1 MMRDDDVWDELRWER
16 HINDAEEKSE
26 QLRQYLE
33 STLGKEPPRWFR
45 LLQDPDKPD
54 VVDHYIEEELMFEEA
69 YFPDD
74 DDDWDEEED
83 DEDVFMSADD
93 DQADDL
99 DDDDDFPDEV
109 DEYEG
114 EEWKADSDEYTLTDY
129 GDIQKW
135 GIYTRAHDL
144 TLELFHFAQ
153 GMPKANEDPQ
163 FVEMGSQLL
172 QMSAKLAGGYSFGF
186 ETDSI
191 GGNIVYCRKALDA
204 ANRAL
209 GLLQAQRMKPHLESF
224 HYAQMH
230 ARLFELR
237 NDIGIHVQELRDR
250 FRSAL

>member
-1 MMRDDDVWDELRWER
+1 MRDDDVWDELRWER

-74 DDDWDEEED
+74 DDDWDDED
-83 DEDVFMSADD
+83 DDDDVFMSDEDVLGD
-93 DQADDL
+93 DQEDGDFPDDF
-99 DDDDDFPDEV
+99 DDDD
-109 DEYEG
+109 G
-114 EEWKADSDEYTLTDY
+114 EEWKAASEEFALTDY

-144 TLELFHFAQ
+144 TLEMFHFAQ
-153 GMPKANEDPQ
+153 GAPKANEDPH
-163 FVEMGSQLL
+163 FVEMGSHLL

-186 ETDSI
+186 DVDSI
-191 GGNIVYCRKALDA
+191 GGNIVYCRKALGA

-209 GLLQAQRMKPHLESF
+209 ELLQAQKLKPHLEGF
-224 HYAQMH
+224 TYAEVH
-230 ARLFELR
+230 ALLFELR
-237 NDIGIHVQELRDR
+237 NDIGIYIQELRDR
-250 FRSAL
+250 FRTGL

>member
-1 MMRDDDVWDELRWER
+1 MRDDEIWDELRWER

-45 LLQDPDKPD
+45 LLDDPDKPD

-74 DDDWDEEED
+74 DDEWDED
-83 DEDVFMSADD
+83 DEDDDVFMSAEDELGD
-93 DQADDL
+93 ES
-99 DDDDDFPDEV
+99 DDDDDFPDEFD
-109 DEYEG
+109 DEDG
-114 EEWKADSDEYTLTDY
+114 EEWKATSDQYALTDY

-135 GIYTRAHDL
+135 SIYTRAHDI
-144 TLELFHFAQ
+144 TLELFHFAK

-186 ETDSI
+186 DVDSI

-209 GLLQAQRMKPHLESF
+209 DLMQAQKLKPHFEGF
-224 HYAQMH
+224 PYADAH
-230 ARLFELR
+230 SRLFELR
-237 NDIGIHVQELRDR
+237 NDIAIYVQELRDR
-250 FRSAL
+250 FRSGL

>member
-1 MMRDDDVWDELRWER
+1 MKDDEIWDEHRWER

-45 LLQDPDKPD
+45 LLEDPDKPD
-54 VVDHYIEEELMFEEA
+54 VVDQYIEEELMFEEA

-74 DDDWDEEED
+74 DDDWDEEDED
-83 DEDVFMSADD
+83 DDVFMSEEDTLGDD
-93 DQADDL
+93 V
-99 DDDDDFPDEV
+99 DDDDDFPDEFDDV
-109 DEYEG
+109 DG
-114 EEWKADSDEYTLTDY
+114 EEWKATSDEYALTDY

-135 GIYTRAHDL
+135 SIYTRAHDI
-144 TLELFHFAQ
+144 TLELFHFAKER
-153 GMPKANEDPQ
+153 PKANEDPQ

-186 ETDSI
+186 DVDSI

-209 GLLQAQRMKPHLESF
+209 DLLQSQKLKSHLDGF
-224 HYAQMH
+224 AYADVH

-237 NDIGIHVQELRDR
+237 NDIGIYIQELRDR
-250 FRSAL
+250 FRSGL